1 MSDQF
6 LGEIRPFAGNF
17 APYGWM
23 LCQGQTLPI
32 QQYAALFSLLGT
44 NYGGNGTTNFQLPN
58 IAGVTLYN
66 QGAAPGLSSYVPG
79 ETGGAE
85 SVAIVTSDMPSH
97 NHQFV
102 TDNAPL
108 AVERSSDT
116 SVPAAGI
123 SFLANGFTKSAAAGN
138 GPTNGFVTTAAN
150 PATMAP
156 TMLSPIGGGQPHEN
170 RAPFLTISYCIAL
183 QGDFPARP

>member
-44 NYGGNGTTNFQLPN
+44 YYGGNGTTNFQLPN

-66 QGAAPGLSSYVPG
+66 SGSAPGLSPYVQG
-79 ETGGAE
+79 ENGGSE
-85 SVAIVTSDMPSH
+85 SVIIVNSDMPSH
-97 NHQFV
+97 SHQFMA
-102 TDNAPL
+102 DAAPL
-108 AVERSSDT
+108 PVERSSDT
-116 SVPAAGI
+116 SAPAPGI
-123 SFLANGFTKSAAAGN
+123 SFLANGFTKSSVAGN
-138 GPTNGFVTTAAN
+138 GPTNGFVTTTAN

-156 TMLSPIGGGQPHEN
+156 TMLNPIGGSQGHEN